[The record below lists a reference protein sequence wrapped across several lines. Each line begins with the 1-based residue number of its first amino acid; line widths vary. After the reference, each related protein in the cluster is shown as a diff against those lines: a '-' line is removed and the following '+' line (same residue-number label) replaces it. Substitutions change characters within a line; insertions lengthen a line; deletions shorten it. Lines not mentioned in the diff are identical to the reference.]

1 MSTIP
6 ATEATVKERARHL
19 VERLR
24 DDATW
29 EDLLYGIE
37 IVRGIERGIA
47 QLDAGLGVPHEEVL
61 RRFGITR

>member
-1 MSTIP
+1 MSTVP
-6 ATEATVKERARHL
+6 ATEVTVEERARHL
-19 VERLR
+19 VERLG

-29 EDLLYGIE
+29 DDLLYGIE

-61 RRFGITR
+61 RRFAIAR